1 MTALV
6 ADDTTAI
13 TSDLVVLVVPGE
25 TSYLG
30 VLRTATA
37 GMAARLQ
44 MTLDEIED
52 LRIAVDEACAIL
64 IPLAIRG
71 AEVTCRFTVTADALC
86 IEVSVPAPDTD
97 KLPGNSSFSWQVL
110 TALAGQVSAD
120 GRDGHAT
127 IRLTKRR
134 HA

>member
-1 MTALV
+1 M
-6 ADDTTAI
+6 
-13 TSDLVVLVVPGE
+13 VLVVPGE

-64 IPLAIRG
+64 IPLAARG
-71 AEVTCRFTVTADALC
+71 ADVTCRFTVTANSLC
-86 IEVSVPAPDTD
+86 IEVSVPASDTD
-97 KLPGNSSFSWQVL
+97 RLPGNSSFSWQVL
-110 TALAGQVSAD
+110 TALAGEVSAD
-120 GRDGHAT
+120 GRDGYAT